1 MKWILHVFLLK
12 NTLPSSVSCKL
23 SPLDELLWMM
33 FHSRKWRVSVRPPQY
48 CLTNGQESLMGVSHA
63 RPLNKKEGN
72 SPKCAINFR
81 KGGKQLTNTYL
92 KHDLMPLLKFA
103 KFHWLHV
110 SYQINVVNSA
120 NHHYIMIFI
129 VPWCQSCWN
138 LVYQSQISLLFSPQV
153 IHKLPQYPVS
163 CDYRSLRNW
172 PCCRALISLFWL
184 RFGCPPVTWEN
195 AFTFSEF

>member
-1 MKWILHVFLLK
+1 
-12 NTLPSSVSCKL
+12 
-23 SPLDELLWMM
+23 M
-33 FHSRKWRVSVRPPQY
+33 FHSRKWRVSVRPPQC
-48 CLTNGQESLMGVSHA
+48 CLTNGQESLMGASHA
-63 RPLNKKEGN
+63 RPLSKKEGN

-163 CDYRSLRNW
+163 WDYRSLRNW
-172 PCCRALISLFWL
+172 PCCCVLISLLAKIPLSFCYPGKILPLSQNCRNPFIFKVKGFLQFW
-184 RFGCPPVTWEN
+184 V
-195 AFTFSEF
+195 SEGKSLPKL